1 MIEFFDGTLWPIAT
15 AFVGWSIIVGAVVYI
30 PFRRSPVAAQAW
42 LLLFFFMPWAA
53 LLAYLAVG
61 NANHPKWRRDRI
73 AEVPDIVRKA
83 IAHISLDRMA
93 GMRTL
98 RPAHRATA
106 HLVHRIGRFPCVA
119 DNKIVLDADYN
130 RVVDRIAADI
140 DAAQHH
146 AHVLVYILQNDQAG
160 NKVLS
165 ALERAARRGVKCRLL
180 IDAIG
185 SSRDSKAIA
194 RRLKDTGVEFALI
207 LPLRFWNRATRLDL
221 RNHRKIVVVDGR
233 VGWVGSQNMHRIEY
247 EPKTFYREVMARVEG
262 PVVLELQSIFIGD
275 WYLET
280 EEDIAT
286 PELMPEP
293 PPPTPAHRAL
303 AQVLP
308 SGPDYPNAGVDI
320 LFTEL
325 IHSARRRVVL
335 ATPYFIPNE
344 PLLLAMRTAVSKGV
358 RVTLFV
364 TSTTNSVLIDHA
376 QQSYYDELLEAGV
389 EIMLYRERFLHA
401 KHLSIDEDIAVIGS
415 ANMDR
420 RSFELNS
427 EVTLI
432 CYSEDLVR
440 DLRAI
445 EDDYRAKSHR
455 LRYADWQR
463 RSFWRQLGENVT
475 RLISPLL

>member
-165 ALERAARRGVKCRLL
+165 ALERAAR
-180 IDAIG
+180 
-185 SSRDSKAIA
+185 KAAVGNQTRQQVVDMINTEVRA
-194 RRLKDTGVEFALI
+194 I
-207 LPLRFWNRATRLDL
+207 LPKASKSDPAAVTITPQSYFNFSAVGGGERITGDTAPVGVYNVGDCYEDRNGNGRYDATGGGGDNLGTADDIIFYTVSVSIPRLFPIAQL
-221 RNHRKIVVVDGR
+221 IGGSPNSTAVAKTLIRNQPYGA
-233 VGWVGSQNMHRIEY
+233 Q
-247 EPKTFYREVMARVEG
+247 
-262 PVVLELQSIFIGD
+262 
-275 WYLET
+275 
-280 EEDIAT
+280 
-286 PELMPEP
+286 
-293 PPPTPAHRAL
+293 
-303 AQVLP
+303 QVLIRC
-308 SGPDYPNAGVDI
+308 N
-320 LFTEL
+320 
-325 IHSARRRVVL
+325 
-335 ATPYFIPNE
+335 
-344 PLLLAMRTAVSKGV
+344 
-358 RVTLFV
+358 
-364 TSTTNSVLIDHA
+364 
-376 QQSYYDELLEAGV
+376 
-389 EIMLYRERFLHA
+389 
-401 KHLSIDEDIAVIGS
+401 
-415 ANMDR
+415 
-420 RSFELNS
+420 
-427 EVTLI
+427 
-432 CYSEDLVR
+432 
-440 DLRAI
+440 
-445 EDDYRAKSHR
+445 
-455 LRYADWQR
+455 
-463 RSFWRQLGENVT
+463 
-475 RLISPLL
+475 